1 MWINCTDGTVFYVFR
16 CGSIVRTVLLFYVFR
31 CRSIVRA
38 ILLFTCS
45 DVDQLY
51 GCTAVLRVP
60 MWINCTD
67 GTAVL
72 RVPMWINCTDGIA
85 DLRIPMWINCTDGTA
100 VLRVPMCDAG
110 GTAFFYM
117 LRCVM
122 RAVLLFKVFR
132 CGSFVRTI
140 LLFTSRPVLRPLWPT
155 GSCDGQW
162 RRWRWR
168 LVPAP
173 WGWCPDD

>member
-1 MWINCTDGTVFYVFR
+1 MWINCTD
-16 CGSIVRTVLLFYVFR
+16 VLLFYVFR
-31 CRSIVRA
+31 CRSIVRTV
-38 ILLFTCS
+38 LFFTCSDVDQLYGRYCCFTCS

-67 GTAVL
+67 GTA
-72 RVPMWINCTDGIA
+72 
-85 DLRIPMWINCTDGTA
+85 DLRIPMWINCTGGTA
-100 VLRVPMCDAG
+100 VLRVPMGDAG